1 MNRVWLVRRSE
12 RPDPGYMASGGRSS
26 ALRERVAS
34 GEYAVDPHAVA
45 EAMLSRMLVAS
56 QPFDRAPVRPRQNDA
71 AAGLHRSE
79 PGHG

>member
-45 EAMLSRMLVAS
+45 EAMLSRMLVAA
-56 QPFDRAPVRPRQNDA
+56 QPLGRHPLGTGQDDA
-71 AAGLHRSE
+71 GTPLDGSE